1 MKTGDMV
8 YCQYGRGSVCNLLLT
23 LNRDD
28 LAQRLASRALIR
40 RKYMNSIILAISW
53 GLSKILNPV
62 IVILAAVETGIMIVS
77 YRQMRELKK
86 RIDELNGH
94 TTGKQI
100 VTSRKPGSIRTQYT
114 VTHERDWR
122 EFDKFCDDYQKNS
135 TLFSGAA
142 LIIQLFPLLGI
153 LGTVTGLFIA
163 MNGNADWS
171 NAESLY
177 EGVRFALSSTVL
189 GILFAV
195 IFKSIDIIFNSRFL
209 GYIDDGIDRFRENYN
224 VAKEFPMEPQD
235 PASRKMESQ
244 DPASQRTGVKSQE
257 NKINTAQ
264 NIENKRGDG
273 K

>member
-1 MKTGDMV
+1 
-8 YCQYGRGSVCNLLLT
+8 
-23 LNRDD
+23 
-28 LAQRLASRALIR
+28 
-40 RKYMNSIILAISW
+40 MNSIILAIAW

-62 IVILAAVETGIMIVS
+62 IVILAAVETGIMFVS
-77 YRQMRELKK
+77 YRQMRELRK

-94 TTGKQI
+94 TTGKQV
-100 VTSRKPGSIRTQYT
+100 VTSRKPGNIRTQYT

-122 EFDKFCDDYQKNS
+122 EFDKFCDDYQKDSMYFS
-135 TLFSGAA
+135 TVA

-224 VAKEFPMEPQD
+224 VAKEFPMEPQV
-235 PASRKMESQ
+235 
-244 DPASQRTGVKSQE
+244 PASQKMEPQTTASQKMEPQVPASQKTGVNSQE
-257 NKINTAQ
+257 KEINTAQ
-264 NIENKRGDG
+264 NIENKRGDS